1 MIIDDLICS
10 EVALEMLSRYYMARV
25 TGVNT

>member
-1 MIIDDLICS
+1 MVIDHLSCS
-10 EVALEMLSRYYMARV
+10 KVALEMLSRYYMARV